1 MAPALAQRLALL
13 LSVLGA
19 AHGASLYANWMQLDM
34 GSQQTV
40 TASTSKLPVSQTLL
54 PITTTG
60 NAGVNVVRPPAA
72 PAAPFCR
79 PLPNRLGSPTRMLST
94 GGWAARTAPGP
105 DARST
110 ATIRMAPLPGSR
122 APAHRTACQP
132 MVRCSP

>member
-60 NAGVNVVRPPAA
+60 NAGVNVVRPPACRCP
-72 PAAPFCR
+72 PAAPPSAAPCPIGSAR
-79 PLPNRLGSPTRMLST
+79 P
-94 GGWAARTAPGP
+94 
-105 DARST
+105 
-110 ATIRMAPLPGSR
+110 
-122 APAHRTACQP
+122 PAC
-132 MVRCSP
+132 